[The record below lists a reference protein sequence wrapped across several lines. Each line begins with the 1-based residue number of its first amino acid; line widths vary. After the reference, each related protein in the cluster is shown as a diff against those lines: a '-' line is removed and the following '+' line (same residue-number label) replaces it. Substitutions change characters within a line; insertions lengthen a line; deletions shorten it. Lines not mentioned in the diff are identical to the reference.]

1 MARLVHTCKFF
12 LFVARIARER
22 DERFFFGFVFFFFCG
37 GSFSEATASAAVAMG
52 LALTWEE
59 VGESLV
65 LMQKKQAGLF
75 SEGASEL
82 VQALSISSQVSSFS

>member
-12 LFVARIARER
+12 FFVARIARER
-22 DERFFFGFVFFFFCG
+22 DERFFFGFVFFFCG
-37 GSFSEATASAAVAMG
+37 GSFSEATASAAVAVG
-52 LALTWEE
+52 LALTGEE